1 MKQKKLQALV
11 KRHFTE
17 KEPVNHYQVFF
28 DGEQPVVKEGQEG
41 CLLSEPYVL
50 MKKNCSEMHM
60 TSPLS
65 YEEFKALVEVKIF
78 DPEFVNKMVFK
89 DDDEE
94 DEDDD

>member
-1 MKQKKLQALV
+1 MTKRELQALAR
-11 KRHFTE
+11 RHYTE

-28 DGEQPVVKEGQEG
+28 DGKQPVVKEGQEG

-60 TSPLS
+60 TSSLS
-65 YEEFKALVEVKIF
+65 YEEFKALVEVKIL

-89 DDDEE
+89 DDKE
-94 DEDDD
+94 DLDDDD